1 MAWGGKNM
9 AGLTQRGA
17 DECVLIPWLSDHLQH
32 CPAVWLC
39 LPFAYLP
46 VVSSPLAEVPARAIL
61 SISLCFTPQLQA
73 PNGH

>member
-1 MAWGGKNM
+1 M
-9 AGLTQRGA
+9 AGLKEGGA
-17 DECVLIPWLSDHLQH
+17 DECVLIPWLSDHLQR

-46 VVSSPLAEVPARAIL
+46 VVSLPLSEVPARAIL
-61 SISLCFTPQLQA
+61 SFSLCFTPQLQA